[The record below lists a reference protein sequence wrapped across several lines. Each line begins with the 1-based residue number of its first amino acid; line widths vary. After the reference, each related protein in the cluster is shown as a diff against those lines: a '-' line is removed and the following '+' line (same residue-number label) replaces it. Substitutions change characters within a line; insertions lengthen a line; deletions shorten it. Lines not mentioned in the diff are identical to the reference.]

1 MSTHQDLL
9 PEPHTRTSKRISK
22 DRQRRIFYIED
33 LRRSSY
39 KNFLRAFQKNF
50 IQAPLQMIF
59 SQGPVRDHARRPRR
73 FHFTMTFSKFFK
85 GYVKDL

>member
-50 IQAPLQMIF
+50 HTSTTA
-59 SQGPVRDHARRPRR
+59 D
-73 FHFTMTFSKFFK
+73 
-85 GYVKDL
+85 DLLTRTGTRSCKEA